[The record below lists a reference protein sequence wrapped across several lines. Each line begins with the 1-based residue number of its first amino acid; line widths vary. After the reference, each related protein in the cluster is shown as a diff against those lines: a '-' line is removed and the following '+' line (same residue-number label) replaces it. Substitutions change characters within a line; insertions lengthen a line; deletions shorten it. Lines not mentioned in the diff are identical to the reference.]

1 MSDDQLD
8 ISVQPNRGNAG
19 NWPKDFAIPESLSTG
34 GWTKDDRGY
43 AQQTFLGASI
53 KSFTMNAAFGDQS
66 SSLSVELVE
75 DEFNKSDTEPS
86 GLGDDIYHNGLHDRF
101 AAPFVGAPVFF
112 KFGQH
117 HVTIEQAYKHVFDTF
132 EWSGTMPRATSP
144 STTESTDDRF
154 RRLGIDRKYTIGEG
168 FVPLAD
174 PPADPLE
181 QCDGLPYTDGESVPA
196 GSTISS
202 LEDNEYYDVASR
214 SIVRL
219 DLEDEDI
226 GCQHLTFGGI
236 LQSFTKNQS
245 TSANS
250 SYSVRVVDPREILSS
265 VQLILN
271 NYTGTINE
279 VDNIFN
285 IYGFLEYE
293 PDLIDSGGKGKLS
306 SGRDVLTRNVDANG
320 LITYTGSDTHTYDGQ
335 SNFPI
340 TGTGFSR
347 RVDQGIPY
355 YRVAQGLDAL
365 LSYNA
370 ELPEEYKEKS
380 FGDKINFRG
389 FKYVVDL
396 SALPPLPDFYY
407 LDFDTISLLDLCL
420 EICDVTNTDLS
431 VTLLPV
437 INHPKVKKLYDR
449 NEEVD
454 TEELVVGII
463 KVDVIDRSVQPKIG
477 AINEYLQDL
486 SSERVDIK
494 SQDVGYELSNIT
506 TEKII
511 AGGQVVDMHFF
522 EGSLDRDIPQMLK
535 GKAGAKPLD
544 LGQQWLLETSLDQQI
559 IPYYGSLG
567 NNFVSLPRGFGA
579 YQQIL
584 LDSSSLFADGV
595 GEYYVA
601 TEMELRSCLMSFDKW
616 VQFLLQYNDIYLEQ
630 VEDSTPG
637 AIIGPPPTGVLAGMH
652 NTAAEYAVTVPR
664 SVFDNYS
671 GDFDPEKGDTNP
683 PLGWPLYYKRATNI
697 GIPQAGLVT
706 LQMNWQT
713 QLLPNLLEAKKSLS
727 SDDFTILL
735 NSTWDDVRNK
745 LASVGLQGEHQAVND
760 IIKALQSYLVKPS
773 IKLVEDRISSAIQQ
787 THSSISKYAK
797 KGNDNSKRV
806 YTFLRNIASECLGKK
821 FLVKIPQQVNVNWAN
836 DIEAD
841 SNLSTDSNNPDIT
854 AAPFG
859 FRPLPRNQSI
869 VTEHTQEFKNRYR
882 TLGTK
887 GLSTGSN
894 NVVTMFTRE
903 SIDGTTI
910 DGTDTSDYEGALSA
924 HYNPLANDF
933 VFNYEP
939 EAEGGYF
946 PKQLYGDMIPLDEMV
961 KLSNKVNTAYPAVE
975 NQLAP
980 IDISNFIN
988 QNNRISPYVRFNH
1001 SEYLSFEGVNKGDF
1015 IQESITPQG
1024 NIPDLSFSLD
1034 NLQDKSSDPY
1044 YFTLNPQAAKDETV
1058 AFVKCSVDEAFYY
1071 SPPCSGRDISV
1082 WGEDVSGIP
1091 VITLPSNQV
1100 NPKTGKGQ
1108 TLFPLG
1114 GNVFVPSPSGSKI
1127 SKIVEYAVASKAITK
1142 QKTVMKI
1149 DTEVG
1154 EKELKHAY
1162 ALITLPVSVKPLK
1175 DSRFRDGPFQLNNPE
1190 KLKHLLTMD
1199 VVKDYPHFS
1208 LAHAVAPATPIAGPS
1223 GACGPSSPA
1232 NNTAKVKNV
1241 LKSAVNISYSFA
1253 NQINFTVPS
1262 PVYPD
1267 LVVLPLMSKQRVY
1280 GPWISSRLDDRTEAE
1295 KEAGKPITPRYTD
1308 LGGAV
1313 EFIKEENLSPWNYSG
1328 YSTMNEAGKLQARFA
1343 NNLLLLSERGGIIYA
1358 DTPRSVTLARE
1369 LKEQGPLVT
1378 DVSVDVST
1386 AGITTT
1392 LKLDLYTANFGKL
1405 HKHNEKNLS
1414 QISREKQKSLDEKNA
1429 LIRKSMGKNQKTARY
1444 NSIHEQISN
1453 DLKRLESLLQSV
1465 QNATGQPNANLNAT
1479 VRQQHLTG
1487 KEISANNS
1495 QTMTKKGVDISVQKT
1510 GGISDASSAF
1520 NTQLEAARSF
1530 YNTAGGSLGEIFSPL
1545 SLEPDHPNMPSAPE
1559 VFIKSRDEKLYP
1571 KLDDADT
1578 DDLTFY
1584 ED

>member
-53 KSFTMNAAFGDQS
+53 RSFTMNAAFGDQS

-75 DEFNKSDTEPS
+75 DEFNKSDTQPS
-86 GLGDDIYHNGLHDRF
+86 GLGDDIYHNGLHDKF

-117 HVTIEQAYKHVFDTF
+117 HVTIQQAYKHVFDTF
-132 EWSGTMPRATSP
+132 EWSGTIPRATAP
-144 STTESTDDRF
+144 STTESTNDRL
-154 RRLGIDRKYTIGEG
+154 RRLGIDRKYTIGGG
-168 FVPLAD
+168 FEPLPD
-174 PPADPLE
+174 PEEEAQ
-181 QCDGLPYTDGESVPA
+181 QCDGLPFTDGTAV
-196 GSTISS
+196 GDTISS
-202 LEDNEYYDVASR
+202 LSENQYYDVANR
-214 SIVRL
+214 TIV
-219 DLEDEDI
+219 DLEVDDDDI

-271 NYTGTINE
+271 NYTGTVNE

-293 PDLIDSGGKGKLS
+293 PDQDNALED
-306 SGRDVLTRNVDANG
+306 GRDVLTRNIDSAG
-320 LITYTGSDTHTYDGQ
+320 LITYSGSDTHTFDNQ
-335 SNFPI
+335 ENFPI

-355 YRVAQGLDAL
+355 YRVAQALDAL
-365 LSYNA
+365 LSYNVD
-370 ELPEEYKEKS
+370 LPDEYKEKS

-437 INHPKVKKLYDR
+437 IDHPKIAKLYQK
-449 NEEVD
+449 NEEVSD
-454 TEELVVGII
+454 PEDLVVGVI

-477 AINEYLQDL
+477 AINEYLEDL

-522 EGSLDRDIPQMLK
+522 SGSLDRDTPQMLK
-535 GKAGAKPLD
+535 GKGGGAAPD

-559 IPYYGSLG
+559 IPYYGTLG

-579 YQQIL
+579 FQQIL

-601 TEMELRSCLMSFDKW
+601 TEMELRACLISFEKW
-616 VQFLLQYNDIYLEQ
+616 TEFLLQYNDIYLEQ
-630 VEDSTPG
+630 VDDSTPG
-637 AIIGPPPTGVLAGMH
+637 AISGPPPTGVLSGVH
-652 NTAAEYAVTVPR
+652 NTAAKYAVTVPR
-664 SVFDNYS
+664 SVFANYS
-671 GDFDPEKGDTNP
+671 GDFDPNKGDTNP

-697 GIPQAGLVT
+697 GIPQAGLIT
-706 LQMNWQT
+706 LQVNWQT

-727 SDDFTILL
+727 SEDFKILL
-735 NSTWDDVRNK
+735 NTTWDGVRNK
-745 LASVGLQGEHQAVND
+745 LASIGLQGEREAIND
-760 IIKALQSYLVKPS
+760 IINALQSYVVDPS
-773 IKLVEDRISSAIQQ
+773 IRLVENRITSAIQK
-787 THSSISKYAK
+787 TSSSISKYAK

-806 YTFLRNIASECLGKK
+806 YSFLRNIASECLGKK
-821 FLVKIPQQVNVNWAN
+821 FLVKIPQKPNVNWSN
-836 DIEAD
+836 DIESD
-841 SNLSTDSNNPDIT
+841 SNLSSDSNNPDIT

-859 FRPLPRNQSI
+859 FRPSPRNHSVI
-869 VTEHTQEFKNRYR
+869 EEYTEEFKSSYRSVGSKGLTNPSHNLVTIFNREDIPNGN
-882 TLGTK
+882 TNVVDTSEFEG
-887 GLSTGSN
+887 GLST
-894 NVVTMFTRE
+894 
-903 SIDGTTI
+903 
-910 DGTDTSDYEGALSA
+910 
-924 HYNPLANDF
+924 HYNPLADDF
-933 VFNYEP
+933 IFNYEP
-939 EAEGGYF
+939 ETEGGYF

-961 KLSNKVNTAYPAVE
+961 KISNKNNTAYPAVE

-980 IDISNFIN
+980 VDINNFVN
-988 QNNRISPYVRFNH
+988 QNRRISAYVRFDH
-1001 SEYLSFEGVNKGDF
+1001 SEYLSFEGVGRKDF
-1015 IQESITPQG
+1015 VQESITPKG

-1034 NLQDKSSDPY
+1034 NLEDKSSDPY
-1044 YFTLNPQAAKDETV
+1044 YFTLNPQSAKDETV
-1058 AFVKCSVDEAFYY
+1058 AFVKCSLDESLYY
-1071 SPPCSGRDISV
+1071 SPVVSGTKVEV
-1082 WGEDVSGIP
+1082 WGEQVSGIP

-1100 NPKTGKGQ
+1100 NTRGRGQ
-1108 TLFPLG
+1108 TIFPLG
-1114 GNVFVPSPSGSKI
+1114 GNTFIPEPRMSSKV
-1127 SKIVEYAVASKAITK
+1127 KLVEYKVKSKAITK
-1142 QKTVMKI
+1142 QTTVNKI
-1149 DTEVG
+1149 DTDIG
-1154 EKELKHAY
+1154 EKDIKHAY
-1162 ALITLPVSVKPLK
+1162 ALITLPVAVKPLK
-1175 DSRFRDGPFQLNNPE
+1175 DSRFRDGPFQFYNTE
-1190 KLKHLLTMD
+1190 KIKHLLTMD
-1199 VVKDYPHFS
+1199 VVKGFPHFT
-1208 LAHAVAPATPIAGPS
+1208 LPHAVSPASPVAGPS
-1223 GACGPSSPA
+1223 GVCSPFVA
-1232 NNTAKVKNV
+1232 RTNAEKVKNA
-1241 LKSAVNISYSFA
+1241 LKSAVNISYSFH
-1253 NQINFTVPS
+1253 NQINFSVPS

-1267 LVVLPLMSKQRVY
+1267 LVVLPLMSKQKVY
-1280 GPWISSRLDDRTEAE
+1280 GPWISSRLDDRTEDE
-1295 KEAGKPITPRYTD
+1295 KKQGKPITPRYTD

-1343 NNLLLLSERGGIIYA
+1343 NNLLLLSERGGIVYA
-1358 DTPRSVTLARE
+1358 DTPRSVTLAKE
-1369 LKEQGPLVT
+1369 LKDQGPLVT
-1378 DVSVDVST
+1378 DISVNVST

-1414 QISREKQKSLDEKNA
+1414 QVSRQKQKSLDEKNS

-1444 NSIHEQISN
+1444 NNIYQSIAN
-1453 DLKRLESLLQSV
+1453 DMKRLESLLQSV
-1465 QNATGQPNANLNAT
+1465 QTATGQPNANLNAT
-1479 VRQQHLTG
+1479 VRQQHLIG
-1487 KEISANNS
+1487 KEISATNT
-1495 QTMTKKGVDISVQKT
+1495 QVMTKNGVDISVQT
-1510 GGISDASSAF
+1510 PNSASDASSAF

-1530 YNTAGGSLGEIFSPL
+1530 YNTAGGSLSEIFRPL

-1559 VFIKSRDEKLYP
+1559 IFIKSRDEQLYP
-1571 KLDDADT
+1571 ALEDANT